1 MSRIK
6 YFEEESL
13 PDNAVNAAISLKIN
27 TGNIFDPQTAFSEKG
42 DFIVPKFKTA
52 YLVFILNSRKLQ
64 RLHIESYYDEAN
76 GKIYG
81 QFINKQQKSA
91 KGDKTEPTR
100 ELKKWIITSVT
111 TLIDLKTESG
121 KSFFAA
127 CCKDRQVAGTER
139 AYPVPYFRIEV
150 PELRAEAENEQY
162 EVLEEAL
169 AIVSA
174 MKEKELD
181 DLATMLNITGY
192 AGGTLTQK
200 RGILRKAAISNPK
213 DVVEAKK
220 NEDMGIIIQ
229 IKRAI
234 DAKVVKEIKGVFVF
248 ADYQLGT
255 SHEMCV
261 YWAKQNPDVFQVI
274 CESTQQKTN
283 KK

>member
-13 PDNAVNAAISLKIN
+13 PENAVNAAISLKIN
-27 TGNIFDPQTAFSEKG
+27 TGNIFDPQKVFSENG

-64 RLHIESYYDEAN
+64 RLHIESYYDQSN

-81 QFINKQQKSA
+81 QYLSKQA
-91 KGDKTEPTR
+91 KTSKADKTEVVK
-100 ELKKWIITSVT
+100 ELKKWVISSVT
-111 TLIDLKTESG
+111 TQIDLKTESG
-121 KSFFAA
+121 KAFFAA

-150 PELRAEAENEQY
+150 PELRAEVENEQY
-162 EVLEEAL
+162 EELEEAL

-192 AGGTLTQK
+192 IGGTLVQK
-200 RGILRKAAISNPK
+200 RGILRKAAITNPK

-220 NEDMGIIIQ
+220 NEDMGTIIQ
-229 IKRAI
+229 IKKAI
-234 DAKVVKEIKGVFVF
+234 DAKVIKEIKGVFVF

-261 YWAKQNPDVFQVI
+261 YWAKQNPDVFEVI
-274 CESTQQKTN
+274 CESTQQKT
-283 KK
+283 KKN